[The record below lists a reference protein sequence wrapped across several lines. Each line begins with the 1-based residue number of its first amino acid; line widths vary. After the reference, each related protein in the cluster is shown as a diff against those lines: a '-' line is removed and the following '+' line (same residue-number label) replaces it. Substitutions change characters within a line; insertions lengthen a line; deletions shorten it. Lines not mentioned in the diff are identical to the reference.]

1 MSNDPRS
8 FELAYGMRVAKDPL
22 DMSNQELIDS
32 LYDIASF
39 GSSKLIEARALK
51 GLIADRLEG
60 RQ

>member
-39 GSSKLIEARALK
+39 GSSKLIEARALSNI
-51 GLIADRLEG
+51 LQRRLEG
-60 RQ
+60 K

>member
-22 DMSNQELIDS
+22 DMSNQELIDA

-39 GSSKLIEARALK
+39 GSSKLIEARALSNI
-51 GLIADRLEG
+51 LQRRLEG
-60 RQ
+60 K